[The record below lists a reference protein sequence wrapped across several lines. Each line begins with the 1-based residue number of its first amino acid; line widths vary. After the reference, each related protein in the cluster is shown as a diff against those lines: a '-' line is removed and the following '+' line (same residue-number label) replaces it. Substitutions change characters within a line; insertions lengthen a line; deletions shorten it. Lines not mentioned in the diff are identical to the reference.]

1 MERIFAFTD
10 EYGAFGWEIE
20 DPNVSTHFIISAV
33 LVKEG
38 DLDAFRTD
46 AEAIRKR
53 YFQSGEIKSKITGNN
68 HARRLKILEELKK
81 LPFSVFAVCI
91 DKKSCLENMT
101 MKGLLYKKSFY
112 KFMNNIVH
120 SELRRSFKNITVV
133 ADEMIDND
141 YMQSF
146 CRYFDEHQ
154 DIKSFW
160 GDADFQY
167 YSSKADVGIQV
178 ADYIS
183 GALARVYDT
192 HKHTSDTPDYYG
204 VLKEKIT
211 HIEFYP
217 RDYKSF
223 NLDTSAIAKDYDK
236 PVAELCFSRAADYIN
251 KNENDRD
258 EYVRARVLV
267 AKHLLFRFMNNDIRG
282 YIPTSEL
289 LERIRHAGLPIKS
302 ERAFRQEIIGKLR
315 DEGVI
320 IASSN
325 KGGYKIPSK
334 ESDLYDYVN
343 HDANII
349 IPMLA
354 RLKKCRDAIK
364 LGTINGLDLLD
375 HPEFQQLRSYI
386 DSSDEVHFP

>member
-10 EYGAFGWEIE
+10 EYGAFGWDIE
-20 DPNVSTHFIISAV
+20 NPNVSTHFIISAV
-33 LVKEG
+33 LVKES
-38 DLDAFRTD
+38 DLDAFRTS
-46 AEAIRKR
+46 AEAIRKK
-53 YFQSGEIKSKITGNN
+53 YFQSGEIKSKTTGNK
-68 HARRLKILEELKK
+68 HSKRIKILEEIKN
-81 LPFSVFAVCI
+81 LPFSIFAVCI
-91 DKKSCLENMT
+91 NKKSCIENMT

-120 SELRRSFKNITVV
+120 SELRRSFKYLTVV

-154 DIKSFW
+154 DIKTFW
-160 GDADFQY
+160 GEADFQY
-167 YSSKADVGIQV
+167 FSSKADVGIQI

-183 GALARVYDT
+183 GSLARVYDT
-192 HKHTSDTPDYYG
+192 HKHTPDTPDYYSI
-204 VLKEKIT
+204 LKEKIT

-223 NLDTSAIAKDYDK
+223 NLDTSAIAQDYDK
-236 PVAELCFSRAADYIN
+236 RIAELCFSRIAAYVDSH
-251 KNENDRD
+251 DDDQD
-258 EYVRARVLV
+258 EYTRARVLV
-267 AKHLLFRFMNNDIRG
+267 SKHLLFRFMNNDIRG
-282 YIPTSEL
+282 YIPTREL
-289 LERIRHAGLPIKS
+289 LERIQSAGLPIKS

-320 IASSN
+320 LASSS

-334 ESDLYDYVN
+334 EAELYDYVN

-354 RLKKCRDAIK
+354 RLKKCRDTIK
-364 LGTINGLDLLD
+364 LGTSNELDLLN
-375 HPEFQQLRSYI
+375 HPEFQLLKSYF
-386 DSSDEVHFP
+386 DSVDEPQ

>member
-1 MERIFAFTD
+1 MDERVFAFTD
-10 EYGAFGWEIE
+10 EYGAFGWNI
-20 DPNVSTHFIISAV
+20 DNSNVSTHFIISAI
-33 LVKEG
+33 LVKES
-38 DLDAFRTD
+38 DLEEFRTK
-46 AEAIRKR
+46 AELIRKK
-53 YFQSGEIKSKITGNN
+53 YFQTGEIKSKTTGNK
-68 HARRLKILEELKK
+68 HDKRLKILAEIKE
-81 LPFSVFAVCI
+81 LPFTVFAVCI
-91 DKKSCLENMT
+91 DKKGCLENMT
-101 MKGLLYKKSFY
+101 LKGLRYKDSFY

-120 SELRRSFKNITVV
+120 RELRRAFKHITVI
-133 ADEMIDND
+133 ADELIDND

-154 DIKSFW
+154 DVKTLW

-183 GALARVYDT
+183 GTLARVYDT

-204 VLKEKIT
+204 FLKEKIA

-217 RDYKSF
+217 RDYKIF
-223 NLDTSAIAKDYDK
+223 NLDTSAIATDYDK
-236 PVAELCFSRAADYIN
+236 PIAELCFARIAAYVNNHEDD
-251 KNENDRD
+251 KD
-258 EYVRARVLV
+258 ELTRARILV
-267 AKHLLFRFMNNDIRG
+267 AKHLLFRFMNNDTRG
-282 YIPTSEL
+282 YIPTREL
-289 LERIRHAGLPIKS
+289 LERIQGAGLPIKS

-320 IASSN
+320 LASST

-334 ESDLYDYVN
+334 EAELYDYVN

-349 IPMLA
+349 IPMLE
-354 RLKKCRDAIK
+354 RLKKCREIIK

-375 HPEFQQLRSYI
+375 HPEFQPLKAYF
-386 DSSDEVHFP
+386 DLLDESH